1 MLTWD
6 GFKSELFREA
16 NSIIESERFPRYVKK
31 VFGSHIIWDET
42 GDRQAVHSSWVTDAF
57 KCVFSAYCSLL
68 SGTRAIYAGS
78 VYTYAENQ
86 FSPFERGLLLDFLF
100 MNLRVAENA
109 CQMNDITKIYD
120 NNILFDPLKK
130 ACDEHGFLSRQIE
143 SKKPPYKKRKELP
156 AIEVYRADLPLLEF
170 YYGNNRSFPWQRRG
184 QTSDIRKYA
193 FHILRQPFECNASI
207 SKYEVERLKLLD
219 WYFREKYWG
228 VNLSVLL
235 SQYDPDLFQ
244 GNDPPAKYRRLWR
257 DFTDLS
263 KNTDSDKDKTPP
275 LLKRIMRIPYPAYR
289 ISFMQTMLRWYTNED
304 DSDIKEN
311 LCKKNVLDIV
321 EQICNLPPEKRSEQD
336 DPDNKLADL
345 TIEAMTA
352 LMKQAF
358 VVSVLFGII
367 AYSHQGELPSD
378 WKCKIEDHDF
388 WVAYRNAIFNSIR
401 REIEVSHA
409 GSLSKQKS
417 WDSQLPLLLTLTNDH
432 SDQLLDT
439 LALGRTERVTNVN
452 AKAYCTIQKFCY
464 EIGMTE
470 NSLIT
475 KNIFDMF

>member
-6 GFKSELFREA
+6 GFKSELFHEA
-16 NSIIESERFPRYVKK
+16 DSIIKSERFPRYVRK
-31 VFGSHIIWDET
+31 VFGPRIS
-42 GDRQAVHSSWVTDAF
+42 DRKAVRSSWVTDAF

-109 CQMNDITKIYD
+109 CQMNSITKIYD
-120 NNILFDPLKK
+120 GNDLFDPLKK

-143 SKKPPYKKRKELP
+143 LKKPPYKKRKELP

-170 YYGNNRSFPWQRRG
+170 YYDSNRSFPWQRRG

-193 FHILRQPFECNASI
+193 FHILGQPFECNASI
-207 SKYEVERLKLLD
+207 PKYEVERLKLLD

-235 SQYDPDLFQ
+235 SRYNPDLSQ
-244 GNDPPAKYRRLWR
+244 ENDPHAKYRRLWR
-257 DFTDLS
+257 DFT
-263 KNTDSDKDKTPP
+263 TDSDKDETPP

-304 DSDIKEN
+304 DSDIKES
-311 LCKKNVLDIV
+311 LCKMNILDII
-321 EQICNLPPEKRSEQD
+321 EQICKLPPEKWSEVD

-409 GSLSKQKS
+409 GSLSEQKT
-417 WDSQLPLLLTLTNDH
+417 WDSQLPILLTPTNGH
-432 SDQLLDT
+432 SNQLLDT

-464 EIGMTE
+464 EIEMTE

-475 KNIFDMF
+475 QNIFDMF